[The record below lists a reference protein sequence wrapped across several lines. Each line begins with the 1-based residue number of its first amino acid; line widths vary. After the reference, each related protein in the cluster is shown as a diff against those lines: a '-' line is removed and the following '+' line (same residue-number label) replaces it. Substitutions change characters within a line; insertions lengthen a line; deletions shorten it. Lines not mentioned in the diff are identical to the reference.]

1 MPVNGSHGNGK
12 QAIVGG
18 KTKNYRLPKCP
29 VSMGLAGKIMHSMAG
44 AFASALGHRPKPING
59 DISWHNDCPD
69 ESSHQ

>member
-1 MPVNGSHGNGK
+1 
-12 QAIVGG
+12 
-18 KTKNYRLPKCP
+18 
-29 VSMGLAGKIMHSMAG
+29 MGLAGKIMHSMAG